1 MQLVENFGIGIDPGK
16 KGGISLVGPG
26 EHLLYMGPIY
36 GEGGNWLQ
44 RVSLALGNIAAILTH
59 RKNTHTKDQKIR
71 LYMEKPPSWAGGG
84 ARTAAGLARRAG
96 KIEALIWVAEL
107 DFPLEEIGWN
117 QWPGLAGVR
126 VGKVGAGD
134 HRVSE
139 LISQIPGAQSY
150 LESLPT
156 QAGRVDCAESA
167 LIALAAFR
175 SLS

>member
-1 MQLVENFGIGIDPGK
+1 MKLVENFGIGIDPGK
-16 KGGISLVGPG
+16 KGGISLVGP
-26 EHLLYMGPIY
+26 EETLLYVGPIY
-36 GEGGNWLQ
+36 GEGGDWLQ
-44 RVSLALGNIAAILTH
+44 RVSLALENIAAILTY
-59 RKNTHTKDQKIR
+59 RKNTHSKDQKIR
-71 LYMEKPPSWAGGG
+71 MYMEKPPSWGG

-126 VGKVGAGD
+126 AGKVGAGD

-150 LESLPT
+150 LASLPT